1 MRKIKIKEI
10 VCIIGLLGTLTAHSQ
25 NTVWQIGN
33 KDKSAKE
40 FKFYKNDYRNYI
52 NDVYLYEVGR
62 NHSADFPYF
71 LPGPSDAWAGGISG
85 QAVIGFSLAEAP
97 SPTEVAPRQE
107 LQPHGQED
115 ARADEQHQHDRAP
128 DKIVDLRQQL
138 REIHPNTQRHKP

>member
-71 LPGPSDAWAGGISG
+71 LPGPSDAWAGCYWLF
-85 QAVIGFSLAEAP
+85 IGRSSFSDNPNTTTTSICRNSSFLT
-97 SPTEVAPRQE
+97 SPTGGEA
-107 LQPHGQED
+107 
-115 ARADEQHQHDRAP
+115 
-128 DKIVDLRQQL
+128 QQL

>member
-33 KDKSAKE
+33 KDNSAKE

-71 LPGPSDAWAGGISG
+71 LPGPSDVWAGGISG
-85 QAVIGFSLAEAP
+85 QAVIGLSL
-97 SPTEVAPRQE
+97 
-107 LQPHGQED
+107 
-115 ARADEQHQHDRAP
+115 
-128 DKIVDLRQQL
+128 
-138 REIHPNTQRHKP
+138 IHI

>member
-71 LPGPSDAWAGGISG
+71 LPGPSGRSS
-85 QAVIGFSLAEAP
+85 FSDNPNTTTTSICRNSSFLT
-97 SPTEVAPRQE
+97 SPTGGEA
-107 LQPHGQED
+107 
-115 ARADEQHQHDRAP
+115 
-128 DKIVDLRQQL
+128 QQL

>member
-52 NDVYLYEVGR
+52 NDVYLYEVR
-62 NHSADFPYF
+62 KISRMISPYF
-71 LPGPSDAWAGGISG
+71 
-85 QAVIGFSLAEAP
+85 V
-97 SPTEVAPRQE
+97 
-107 LQPHGQED
+107 
-115 ARADEQHQHDRAP
+115 
-128 DKIVDLRQQL
+128 
-138 REIHPNTQRHKP
+138 

>member
-52 NDVYLYEVGR
+52 NDVYLYEVGEIILLI
-62 NHSADFPYF
+62 F
-71 LPGPSDAWAGGISG
+71 LTFCRGLVMPGQVAYQGRLL
-85 QAVIGFSLAEAP
+85 LAFHWP
-97 SPTEVAPRQE
+97 K
-107 LQPHGQED
+107 LL
-115 ARADEQHQHDRAP
+115 
-128 DKIVDLRQQL
+128 LRQPKYNYDFYLQKL
-138 REIHPNTQRHKP
+138 ILPHLPDWR

>member
-97 SPTEVAPRQE
+97 SPTPKYNYDFY
-107 LQPHGQED
+107 LQKLILPHL
-115 ARADEQHQHDRAP
+115 P
-128 DKIVDLRQQL
+128 DWR
-138 REIHPNTQRHKP
+138 

>member
-85 QAVIGFSLAEAP
+85 QAVIGFYWPKL
-97 SPTEVAPRQE
+97 
-107 LQPHGQED
+107 L
-115 ARADEQHQHDRAP
+115 
-128 DKIVDLRQQL
+128 LRQPKYNYDFYLQKL
-138 REIHPNTQRHKP
+138 ILPHLPDWR

>member
-40 FKFYKNDYRNYI
+40 FKFYKNDYRNHI

-71 LPGPSDAWAGGISG
+71 RGLVMPGQVAYQGRLL
-85 QAVIGFSLAEAP
+85 LAFHWP
-97 SPTEVAPRQE
+97 K
-107 LQPHGQED
+107 LL
-115 ARADEQHQHDRAP
+115 
-128 DKIVDLRQQL
+128 LRQPKYNYDFYLQKL
-138 REIHPNTQRHKP
+138 ILPHLPDWR

>member
-71 LPGPSDAWAGGISG
+71 LPGPSDAWAGGTYQG
-85 QAVIGFSLAEAP
+85 RLLLAFHWP
-97 SPTEVAPRQE
+97 K
-107 LQPHGQED
+107 LL
-115 ARADEQHQHDRAP
+115 
-128 DKIVDLRQQL
+128 LRQPKYNYDFYLQKL
-138 REIHPNTQRHKP
+138 ILPHLPDWR

>member
-71 LPGPSDAWAGGISG
+71 LPGPSDAWAGAQFKQKQRKVKMREMNCKWLRMSNIS
-85 QAVIGFSLAEAP
+85 
-97 SPTEVAPRQE
+97 
-107 LQPHGQED
+107 
-115 ARADEQHQHDRAP
+115 
-128 DKIVDLRQQL
+128 
-138 REIHPNTQRHKP
+138 

>member
-52 NDVYLYEVGR
+52 NDVYL
-62 NHSADFPYF
+62 F
-71 LPGPSDAWAGGISG
+71 
-85 QAVIGFSLAEAP
+85 
-97 SPTEVAPRQE
+97 
-107 LQPHGQED
+107 
-115 ARADEQHQHDRAP
+115 
-128 DKIVDLRQQL
+128 
-138 REIHPNTQRHKP
+138 